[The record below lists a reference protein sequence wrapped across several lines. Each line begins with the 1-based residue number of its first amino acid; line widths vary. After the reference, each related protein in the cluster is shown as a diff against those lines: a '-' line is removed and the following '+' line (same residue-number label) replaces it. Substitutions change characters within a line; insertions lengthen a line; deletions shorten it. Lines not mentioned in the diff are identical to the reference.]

1 VRADTG
7 AGWRRRKESKMEQVT
22 TTVVRQTATRWAVAA
37 LMLALVTALVV
48 YPTSPALAQAEAPQ
62 EAPQEAQE
70 EAQPP
75 PSGQVTFSFELTVK
89 GEVPEGTS
97 LLGFIPAEGGITVP
111 LSDSDGDGVYTGS
124 TTLDRF
130 GPGPRPVPPGTEPV
144 SLPVQIV
151 QESSGTIEIIRDF
164 GVMPLNGDRTFS
176 ARVNFKRDGR
186 DTETPEVTAP
196 GTPDGGSEDGGSQ
209 DSGSG
214 ASGEA
219 PDLTAPENGVD
230 LNQDG
235 SADEADGQVAAA
247 TSDAAMEAHQA
258 SGGNALPATGGATIL
273 QIAGSA
279 GALLVAGGLLIR
291 SLIR

>member
-1 VRADTG
+1 
-7 AGWRRRKESKMEQVT
+7 MEQVI
-22 TTVVRQTATRWAVAA
+22 TTVVRQMATTWTVAA
-37 LMLALVTALVV
+37 LMLALATALVV

-70 EAQPP
+70 QAQEQAQEEAQP

-144 SLPVQIV
+144 SFPVQIV

-258 SGGNALPATGGATIL
+258 SGGKALPATGGATIL

-291 SLIR
+291 RLIR

>member
-1 VRADTG
+1 
-7 AGWRRRKESKMEQVT
+7 MEQVI
-22 TTVVRQTATRWAVAA
+22 TTVVRQTATRWTVAA
-37 LMLALVTALVV
+37 LMLALATALVV
-48 YPTSPALAQAEAPQ
+48 YPTSSALAQGGDPQ
-62 EAPQEAQE
+62 EAAQDAQEAQE

-75 PSGQVTFSFELTVK
+75 PSDQVTFSFELTVK

-144 SLPVQIV
+144 SLPIQIV
-151 QESSGTIEIIRDF
+151 QESSGNSEVIRDF
-164 GVMPLNGDRTFS
+164 GVVPLNGDRTFS
-176 ARVNFKRDGR
+176 ARVNFNRDGR

-196 GTPDGGSEDGGSQ
+196 GTPDG
-209 DSGSG
+209 GSG

-235 SADEADGQVAAA
+235 SADEADGKVAAA

-258 SGGNALPATGGATIL
+258 SGGNALPATGGAAIL
-273 QIAGSA
+273 QIAGTA

-291 SLIR
+291 WLVR

>member
-1 VRADTG
+1 
-7 AGWRRRKESKMEQVT
+7 MEQVT
-22 TTVVRQTATRWAVAA
+22 TTLVRHTASRWMIVA
-37 LMLALVTALVV
+37 LMLALALAIALVV
-48 YPTSPALAQAEAPQ
+48 YPTSPALAQEEAPQ
-62 EAPQEAQE
+62 EAVQEAQE
-70 EAQPP
+70 EAQPS
-75 PSGQVTFSFELTVK
+75 PSDQVTFSFELTVK

-111 LSDSDGDGVYTGS
+111 LADPDDDGVYTGS

-164 GVMPLNGDRTFS
+164 GVVPLNGDRTFS

-196 GTPDGGSEDGGSQ
+196 GMPDGGSEDGGSQ

-235 SADEADGQVAAA
+235 SADEADGKVAAA
-247 TSDAAMEAHQA
+247 TSDAAMETHRA
-258 SGGNALPATGGATIL
+258 SGGNALPATGGVATL
-273 QIAGSA
+273 PIAGSV
-279 GALLVAGGLLIR
+279 GALLVGGLLIR
-291 SLIR
+291 RLAR

>member
-1 VRADTG
+1 
-7 AGWRRRKESKMEQVT
+7 MEQVT
-22 TTVVRQTATRWAVAA
+22 TNVVRRTATRWMVAV
-37 LMLALVTALVV
+37 LMLALATVLVV
-48 YPTSPALAQAEAPQ
+48 YPTSPALAQEETPQ
-62 EAPQEAQE
+62 EASQEAQE

-75 PSGQVTFSFELTVK
+75 PNDQVTFSFELTVK
-89 GEVPEGTS
+89 GELPEGTS

-144 SLPVQIV
+144 SLPVQIAR
-151 QESSGTIEIIRDF
+151 ESGGNIEVIRDF
-164 GVMPLNGDRTFS
+164 GVVPLNGDRTFS

-186 DTETPEVTAP
+186 DTEVPEGTAP
-196 GTPDGGSEDGGSQ
+196 NTPDGGSEDGGSR
-209 DSGSG
+209 DGGSG
-214 ASGEA
+214 ASGETS
-219 PDLTAPENGVD
+219 DLTAPENGVD

-258 SGGNALPATGGATIL
+258 SGGNALPATGGAAIL

-291 SLIR
+291 RLTR